1 MLQDGKGHWQMT
13 WQQAPPWWSFIMS
26 NPFIP
31 SRSTIQ
37 FKNIL
42 GIFEKHPWLFKSQ
55 VLKNPTHQR
64 CIFHKW
70 FLKWPCLHRCFALFP
85 APLEVRTVEVAM
97 AEPLTSPENK
107 TAETWKYPEKFMF
120 ERRRS
125 ISGGVIPMKS
135 HDHETWAKL
144 TISFPHKFLQT
155 SCYPVCVP
163 ENANFKR
170 IGSKHPNSLWHD
182 HGPPWHKI
190 IGFSQIRLRLTL
202 GMMQIEWLHD
212 ETKQRSMQSWE
223 YNRLQTSPISDLQV
237 DVLS

>member
-1 MLQDGKGHWQMT
+1 MALKHRRLNGQLRFAPKKQLLWRFWWRWQ
-13 WQQAPPWWSFIMS
+13 W
-26 NPFIP
+26 
-31 SRSTIQ
+31 RS
-37 FKNIL
+37 L
-42 GIFEKHPWLFKSQ
+42 D
-55 VLKNPTHQR
+55 
-64 CIFHKW
+64 
-70 FLKWPCLHRCFALFP
+70 
-85 APLEVRTVEVAM
+85 
-97 AEPLTSPENK
+97 PENSCLK
-107 TAETWKYPEKFMF
+107 EGVVF
-120 ERRRS
+120 
-125 ISGGVIPMKS
+125 SGGVIPMKS
-135 HDHETWAKL
+135 HDSWNVGKR

-155 SCYPVCVP
+155 SCYPVSLP

-212 ETKQRSMQSWE
+212 ERKQRSMQSWE

>member
-1 MLQDGKGHWQMT
+1 
-13 WQQAPPWWSFIMS
+13 
-26 NPFIP
+26 
-31 SRSTIQ
+31 
-37 FKNIL
+37 
-42 GIFEKHPWLFKSQ
+42 
-55 VLKNPTHQR
+55 
-64 CIFHKW
+64 
-70 FLKWPCLHRCFALFP
+70 
-85 APLEVRTVEVAM
+85 M
-97 AEPLTSPENK
+97 AEPLIHTSRHTKAKIKERAGPQSLTPPENK
-107 TAETWKYPEKFMF
+107 RQKPENTREIYVWKKAFLF
-120 ERRRS
+120 RR
-125 ISGGVIPMKS
+125 GDTNEIP
-135 HDHETWAKL
+135 WPWNVGKL

-155 SCYPVCVP
+155 SCYPVSVP
-163 ENANFKR
+163 ENANFNG